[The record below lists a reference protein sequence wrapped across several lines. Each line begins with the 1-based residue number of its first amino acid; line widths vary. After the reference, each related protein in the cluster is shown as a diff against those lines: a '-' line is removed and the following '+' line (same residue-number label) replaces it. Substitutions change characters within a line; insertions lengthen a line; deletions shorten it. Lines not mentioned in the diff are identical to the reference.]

1 MNTQTEERRSD
12 NLAFRR
18 MFEPKLIDPK
28 LSGAGVLTF
37 STSVVMKAYQVMVS
51 STEHNEVKFLDGEVS
66 SADVIYDRL
75 LETAFPGKLVRDPV
89 VMVRIWELGDT
100 EWSLWKDVDVSEYV
114 SAHQEIRKT
123 TDLPEETQLAFLP
136 EVIPP
141 TNGDHGV
148 NGNGN
153 RLPWWQSGW
162 KRISALAV
170 MVKRQFTSRPSNG
183 HDGHNNQQRTTE
195 TEEMNMNN
203 TGCSITS
210 KKISIQPNPKAIGY
224 ITRLVV
230 AGSETQAVNQ
240 IEVDSMPSVFGFSWV
255 EKMKLND
262 GHPIRDTEY
271 TLEVLVLEDGTNQ
284 PQKIGEAKYSAEKL
298 AKMFGVGVVEKS
310 DKPAATVKPPTQ
322 ATAPASNEPVIAPVT
337 TPVVCRFPDFN
348 LEIDHM
354 PGASKFTVE
363 VVINDLIVGA
373 SPEEFETG
381 PGPTLIKD
389 FLKNVKFLKGHPD
402 QSVDY
407 QLRITAL
414 TDDAQVV
421 GTPSIYSISGADIQ
435 QALNDDKTVVDQP
448 ATDSQVA
455 PTPAN
460 APTTKAFPKAGIDN
474 LNERLTWI
482 ELQITTL
489 ENAWYAD
496 YHIKPKMKKVR
507 SDIGRHMEVYG
518 KNEVNLVGFMERV
531 NKASKAL
538 AEALAKLQTPANTAS
553 QAQPAGSGASAPVT
567 QTQAKAPV
575 AQVIQTVTPPPTGTN
590 QVPPQPPTPPI
601 VPSTPL
607 VPAPQSGGGLKWVA
621 MGCGLMALLAMALFV
636 VVVGIIVYYKLANHS
651 TSDNGVTRRPLVTQ
665 PVAPRPL
672 PVPTVIPSP
681 VVAATPATNT
691 PQGGITTVVETRDG
705 NKVSTTV
712 TNSNG
717 FIAIA
722 PAIGENS
729 QVKIIQVGGNYSDPS
744 GSQVNG
750 MGEWPNDSAPT
761 VTTNICLSKPLA
773 SGEEEVFVLTINPA
787 DDIAITLQT
796 GNCTVL
802 HYVTSPDGKGDVVP
816 TPVKLYDIAFNG
828 RRIDSTGGSE
838 GSNCSILR
846 LRNRTG
852 ARIILGLR
860 CVKN

>member
-51 STEHNEVKFLDGEVS
+51 STEHNEVKFVDFEVS
-66 SADVIYDRL
+66 STDVIYDRL

-148 NGNGN
+148 NGSG
-153 RLPWWQSGW
+153 RLPWWQFGRQSIRALVE
-162 KRISALAV
+162 RIKLWS
-170 MVKRQFTSRPSNG
+170 KNGNNG
-183 HDGHNNQQRTTE
+183 HNGNHKTTTPENERTE
-195 TEEMNMNN
+195 NMKTKTKPTKT
-203 TGCSITS
+203 TGMPEVAFPSTS
-210 KKISIQPNPKAIGY
+210 ISIQPMSGVDAYKIEFLENAQ
-224 ITRLVV
+224 VV
-230 AGSETQAVNQ
+230 GSLTIPA
-240 IEVDSMPSVFGFSWV
+240 MG
-255 EKMKLND
+255 
-262 GHPIRDTEY
+262 DT
-271 TLEVLVLEDGTNQ
+271 
-284 PQKIGEAKYSAEKL
+284 
-298 AKMFGVGVVEKS
+298 
-310 DKPAATVKPPTQ
+310 AATVKTDFLLDVKFAPDHPKDDTTSYAFNASAIKGGKEFGVPAVFGFTGAQLVAGLTKARANVATTPAAPTPTP
-322 ATAPASNEPVIAPVT
+322 APAKPAAAPNTAPAAEKPLDQDDLREIARITGWISMLAKDVQRAKT
-337 TPVVCRFPDFN
+337 AENIKRGMLNSTVAALDKMDGDIAQ
-348 LEIDHM
+348 LEKSC
-354 PGASKFTVE
+354 GQSQQFTELKTRQAELE
-363 VVINDLIVGA
+363 VAL
-373 SPEEFETG
+373 EEIGQTFKQQE
-381 PGPTLIKD
+381 
-389 FLKNVKFLKGHPD
+389 
-402 QSVDY
+402 
-407 QLRITAL
+407 QLRN
-414 TDDAQVV
+414 AQAA
-421 GTPSIYSISGADIQ
+421 S
-435 QALNDDKTVVDQP
+435 
-448 ATDSQVA
+448 
-455 PTPAN
+455 
-460 APTTKAFPKAGIDN
+460 AG
-474 LNERLTWI
+474 
-482 ELQITTL
+482 
-489 ENAWYAD
+489 
-496 YHIKPKMKKVR
+496 
-507 SDIGRHMEVYG
+507 
-518 KNEVNLVGFMERV
+518 
-531 NKASKAL
+531 
-538 AEALAKLQTPANTAS
+538 
-553 QAQPAGSGASAPVT
+553 APVT

-575 AQVIQTVTPPPTGTN
+575 AQVTQTGPTATPPPTGTN
-590 QVPPQPPTPPI
+590 QVPPQPPTPPV

-636 VVVGIIVYYKLANHS
+636 VVVGIIAYYKLASHS
-651 TSDNGVTRRPLVTQ
+651 KTDNGITRRPLVTQ
-665 PVAPRPL
+665 PAAPRPL
-672 PVPTVIPSP
+672 PVPTVIPPP
-681 VVAATPATNT
+681 VAAATPATNT
-691 PQGGITTVVETRDG
+691 PQGGVTTVVETRDG

-773 SGEEEVFVLTINPA
+773 SGEEELFILAINPA

-838 GSNCSILR
+838 GSNGSILR